1 MATKNK
7 LLQAMTSTPRTKLTE
22 NGAKTLDQSGS
33 KLVDLFS
40 KGASYRS
47 RSDADVIKLFDD
59 AFDEDAL
66 LAMKC
71 LFYIRSIRSGQG
83 ERRFFRVCMRWLAE
97 NHPDVFIK
105 NMPNIVE
112 FGRYDDLFCVF

>member
-1 MATKNK
+1 
-7 LLQAMTSTPRTKLTE
+7 MTSTPRTTLTE

-59 AFDEDAL
+59 AFDTDAL
-66 LAMKC
+66 LALKT
-71 LFYIRSIRSGQG
+71 LFYIRDVRGGQG
-83 ERRFFRVCMRWLAE
+83 ERRFFRVVLKWLAK
-97 NHPDVFIK
+97 NHPDTFIK
-105 NMPNIVE
+105 NIPNIVK